1 MTQHG
6 SAATSSSA
14 ADADRFAR
22 VALTWLADPGHSSVW
37 SMVQQFGAITTVDR
51 LLAGDVDDPA
61 LRAAVVARTRTVDA
75 RRAAEIA
82 MRRADRSGIRL
93 VTPSDSDW
101 PTSLDDLATTDVATS
116 GGGRRDVMP
125 PLCLWVR
132 GAWSLGDAVTR
143 SVAVVGAR
151 AATSYGVR
159 ISTDLGSG
167 LAERGWTVTSG
178 GAYGVDAAAHRGAL
192 TVADGRTV
200 AVLAGGLDRPSPAG
214 NAALFDLIA
223 DRGLLVSE
231 WPVGAEPLRH
241 RFLLR
246 NRIVAEVTAGTVVV
260 EAAPR
265 SGTSKMLGCALDLQR
280 PAMIVPGSVESVLS
294 QGCHVLLRR
303 YPATRLVTSVD
314 DVLEDIGQPAV

>member
-1 MTQHG
+1 MTQHD
-6 SAATSSSA
+6 SAATNSSA
-14 ADADRFAR
+14 ADADRSAR
-22 VALTWLADPGHSSVW
+22 VALTCLSDPGNRSVW
-37 SMVQQFGAITTVDR
+37 SMVQQFGAIATLDR
-51 LLAGDVDDPA
+51 LLAGDVADPV
-61 LRAAVVARTRTVDA
+61 LRAAVAARTRTIDA

-101 PTSLDDLATTDVATS
+101 PTSLDDLATTDVPTPAGS
-116 GGGRRDVMP
+116 RRDVMP

-151 AATSYGVR
+151 AATDYGIR
-159 ISTDLGSG
+159 ISTDLAFG

-178 GAYGVDAAAHRGAL
+178 GAHGVDAAAHRGAL
-192 TVADGRTV
+192 TVPGGRTV
-200 AVLAGGLDRPSPAG
+200 AVLAGGLDRPYPAG
-214 NAALFDLIA
+214 NAALFDVIA

-246 NRIVAEVTAGTVVV
+246 NRIVAAVTAGTVVV

-265 SGTSKMLGCALDLQR
+265 SGTSTMLGCALDLQR

-294 QGCHVLLRR
+294 QGCHALLRR